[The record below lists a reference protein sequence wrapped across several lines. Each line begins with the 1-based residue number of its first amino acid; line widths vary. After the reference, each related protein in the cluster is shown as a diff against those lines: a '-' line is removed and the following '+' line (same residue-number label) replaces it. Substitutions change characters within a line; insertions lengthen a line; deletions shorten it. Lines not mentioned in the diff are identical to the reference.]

1 MRRILRAAVPSV
13 LFAAAVFAFA
23 AGDVIILKGGA
34 RVDLKKAPE
43 RQGSVVL
50 LTRSDGTLLSVRGSD
65 VDWQAT
71 AAARK
76 ANGISGKPD
85 PAVAVSPET
94 PAEAAR
100 ASREGPKARVKL
112 TDADV
117 GHVGE
122 EESPAGEKKDAAVK
136 PGGGRLEVIDYGQER
151 SGTSLVVHGS
161 MRNSGGTPAASARLT
176 VTAMD
181 DKGETIASGEA
192 GLSNGQ
198 VEPGGTI
205 SFSVTIPVGEKFVG
219 SIRFAPQWLAS
230 ALPGPAR
237 SPVPGAAPAPAPAPA
252 KAAAAPS
259 PVPTPYGQGS
269 LYAAPAPPASL
280 TPSADGKT
288 GYIPGMSSPE
298 NQPKPPDQP

>member
-1 MRRILRAAVPSV
+1 MRRALRAVMPCV
-13 LFAAAVFAFA
+13 LLAAAAFA
-23 AGDVIILKGGA
+23 IGAGDVVVLKGGA
-34 RVDLKKAPE
+34 RVDLRKAPE
-43 RQGSVVL
+43 RQGGVVL
-50 LTRSDGTLLSVRGSD
+50 LTRSDGTLLSVHASD

-76 ANGISGKPD
+76 SARVSGKQEPAIAASPD
-85 PAVAVSPET
+85 T

-122 EESPAGEKKDAAVK
+122 EESPTSEKKDAAVRS
-136 PGGGRLEVIDYGQER
+136 GGGRLEVIDYAQER
-151 SGTSLVVHGS
+151 SGTSLIVHGS
-161 MRNSGGTPAASARLT
+161 IRNSGGTPAANARMT

-181 DKGETIASGEA
+181 EKGETIASGEA

-198 VEPGGTI
+198 VEPGGTV

-230 ALPGPAR
+230 ALPGAAR
-237 SPVPGAAPAPAPAPA
+237 SPVPAAPPPPPG
-252 KAAAAPS
+252 KAASAAGAAPS
-259 PVPTPYGQGS
+259 PVPTPYGQGT
-269 LYAAPAPPASL
+269 LYAAPAPPAST

-298 NQPKPPDQP
+298 NQPKAPD

>member
-1 MRRILRAAVPSV
+1 MRRVLRTAVPCV
-13 LFAAAVFAFA
+13 VFAAAVFAFA
-23 AGDVIILKGGA
+23 AGDVIVLKGGA
-34 RVDLKKAPE
+34 RVDLRKAPE
-43 RQGSVVL
+43 RQGGVVL
-50 LTRSDGTLLSVRGSD
+50 LTRADGTLLSVRGSD

-76 ANGISGKPD
+76 AKGISAKPE
-85 PAVAVSPET
+85 PVVAGSPET
-94 PAEAAR
+94 PADAAR

-122 EESPAGEKKDAAVK
+122 EESPTGEKKDAAARA
-136 PGGGRLEVIDYGQER
+136 GGGRLEVIDYGQER
-151 SGTSLVVHGS
+151 SGASLVVHGS
-161 MRNSGGTPAASARLT
+161 MRNSGSTPAASARLT

-181 DKGETIASGEA
+181 EKGETIASGEA

-205 SFSVTIPVGEKFVG
+205 SFSVTIPVAEKFVG
-219 SIRFAPQWLAS
+219 SIRFAPQWLAA

-237 SPVPGAAPAPAPAPA
+237 SPVPAAAAAPA
-252 KAAAAPS
+252 KAAAAPGAAPS

-298 NQPKPPDQP
+298 NQPKAPD